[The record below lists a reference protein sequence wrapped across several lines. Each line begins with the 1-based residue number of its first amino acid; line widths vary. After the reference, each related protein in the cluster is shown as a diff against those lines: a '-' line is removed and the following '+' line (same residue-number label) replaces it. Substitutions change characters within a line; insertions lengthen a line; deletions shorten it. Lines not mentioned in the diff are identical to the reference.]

1 MTNSHEK
8 SNSCHLV
15 TLIFQNRNSYS
26 DRKPMLRIIMKIML
40 NLDEM
45 DSSFVFVCG
54 EKNTV
59 VTEP

>member
-1 MTNSHEK
+1 
-8 SNSCHLV
+8 
-15 TLIFQNRNSYS
+15 
-26 DRKPMLRIIMKIML
+26 MLRIIMKIML